1 MDKPFPPASD
11 RVLTDADDRRLP
23 RPLWS
28 DDDAAHYA
36 AEAESIR
43 DQRMRAAIRAQVEG
57 YEDIGDMP
65 ALPRDFTPQPSA
77 RMPLFDDDLERVP
90 VPWWT
95 GWVLPVLLTFS
106 LVGTIASCAFVGR
119 S

>member
-36 AEAESIR
+36 AEAETIR
-43 DQRMRAAIRAQVEG
+43 ERRRRAAIRAQVAE
-57 YEDIGDMP
+57 YEDVGDMP
-65 ALPRDFTPQPSA
+65 AVPRDFCPQPSA
-77 RMPLFDDDLERVP
+77 RMPLLEDPPEVP
-90 VPWWT
+90 ITWRAWIGPT
-95 GWVLPVLLTFS
+95 LLLVS
-106 LVGTIASCAFVGR
+106 LVGAIASCAFGGR